1 MQHLDLME
9 LIPLS
14 EFRAALA
21 REDAIFVLSEN
32 LETILWGNAAAAQ
45 LLGIDNIANIAGSDA
60 QFTMQTRR
68 QIAALELQ
76 DDAAHKI
83 MLRLAGG
90 LQQRLLPYT
99 ISRLIIPAAEK
110 PALLM
115 TTPVTAQDETPPALP
130 CYHMAKIGIDGTI
143 ISTDAEFAALDV
155 NRNTIADLIIEVQNE
170 QEGFIQRRVRAG
182 QTTIPA
188 AMIRLNR
195 QDEKAAY
202 LFIAEKTTLP
212 ASIEQA
218 NSEDKSALA
227 AELPP
232 ANGAKTPAIAPQTRQ
247 TTIQATAQ
255 EPAENAAQ
263 AHFVWQVDA
272 QGRFS
277 EISPEL
283 ANIVGKHMA
292 DILGKKFSDVAE
304 NLGFDDD
311 GAISALLEKQETWSG
326 KRVFWPVEGTN
337 QRIAVDL
344 AALPIFSRD
353 RTFSGFS
360 GFGVIYPEL
369 IQTDPDKTVQDKT
382 VQAKTEPDAAGSPLL
397 QNISEADKPADAENA
412 QPDSNRKAPEK
423 PLTSERIILMEALR
437 ASQTRGHNS
446 AAPAEQNSKPAPA
459 AEIHPARPASGLSQT
474 ERNAFREI
482 AERLRR
488 EVLQKAP
495 TSNTSED
502 NSQIAQAATADD
514 TGIEHTKAAP
524 VNGRQVPEKKT
535 EDIPYPHDMPPAN
548 HNQTSQTGAQNGDI
562 AASLPSARQDEE
574 DLHVLSG
581 LPVPVLIHNADR
593 LHFANQAFF
602 DMTGY
607 TSLDDLRHA
616 GGIDALFAQPDDS
629 NINGMILCL
638 ADGGHKVVEAHLQ
651 SVPWQGNRA
660 LMLSLLPERILQAD
674 NDDHAGQTKSR
685 PAFLSAV
692 KTENPVHQLQTELA
706 LHAPEDET
714 DNEGDDSAAKSRNEN
729 APQMVENKTADQPMQ
744 PDFQAL
750 QTQIDEL
757 TSILDTATDGVVIIG
772 QDGKIRSLN
781 QSAAALFGYDINELT
796 GKSFAVLFAI
806 ESQRAAID
814 YIHGLSGDGVA
825 SLLND
830 GREVIGREAQ
840 GRFIPLFMTIGKLP
854 ASKGYCAVMR
864 DITQWKRA
872 EEELTSARQ
881 EAERASSHKTE
892 FLARISHEIR
902 TPLNAIIG
910 FSELMAEEKFG
921 PIGNERYRE
930 YLRDIHRSGNHVLAL
945 VNDLLDISKIEAGA
959 LDLEFEAVA
968 LNDALAEA
976 VALMQPQANRERVII
991 RSSFSAVLPDIVADA
1006 RSIRQ
1011 VALNL
1016 LSNAIRFTG
1025 QGGQVIVSTSYE
1037 ADGNVVMRVRD
1048 TGIGMSQ
1055 SELEQALKPFR
1066 QVSHHNVQSHYD
1078 ADIRDWR
1085 QQGTGL
1091 GLPLTKAM
1099 VEANRAQFVIE
1110 SSPGQGT
1117 TAEIIFPPT
1126 RVLAS

>member
-14 EFRAALA
+14 AFRSSLTNG
-21 REDAIFVLSEN
+21 DAMLVLSGDLN
-32 LETILWGNAAAAQ
+32 TILWLNEAAAQ
-45 LLGIDNIANIAGSDA
+45 LLGGQDAAALTGSAA
-60 QFTMQTRR
+60 QLSAQTHR
-68 QIAALELQ
+68 QIAALDLQ
-76 DDAAHKI
+76 DHATHKI

-90 LQQRLLPYT
+90 LHQSLLPYT
-99 ISRLIIPAAEK
+99 ITPLEMPAAGQ
-110 PALLM
+110 PVLLM
-115 TTPVTAQDETPPALP
+115 TTSATQTAPLSLP
-130 CYHMAKIGIDGTI
+130 HYHAAQIDADGAI
-143 ISTDAEFAALDV
+143 IHADAGFAALDI
-155 NRNTIADLIIEVQNE
+155 NNNTISDLMIEAQSE
-170 QEGFIQRRVRAG
+170 PEGFIRRRVRAG
-182 QTTIPA
+182 QTAVPA
-188 AMIRLNR
+188 AMIVSET
-195 QDEKAAY
+195 QDETPAY
-202 LFIAEKTTLP
+202 LFIAEKTDQP
-212 ASIEQA
+212 AATEKSAAAPAETIEQPEA
-218 NSEDKSALA
+218 TPEPTQETS
-227 AELPP
+227 P
-232 ANGAKTPAIAPQTRQ
+232 AR
-247 TTIQATAQ
+247 
-255 EPAENAAQ
+255 
-263 AHFVWQVDA
+263 FVWKVDA
-272 QGRFS
+272 QSRFT
-277 EISPEL
+277 EVSPEF
-283 ANIVGKHMA
+283 AGIVGGNAA
-292 DILGKKFSDVAE
+292 DIISRKFSDVARVF
-304 NLGFDDD
+304 GFDDD
-311 GAISALLEKQETWSG
+311 GTISVLLGKQETWSG
-326 KRVFWPVEGTN
+326 KRIFWPVQGTD
-337 QRIAVDL
+337 QRVPVDL
-344 AALPIFSRD
+344 AALPVFARD
-353 RTFSGFS
+353 KEFSGFS
-360 GFGVIYPEL
+360 GFGVIYPALAETDPEAIGL
-369 IQTDPDKTVQDKT
+369 SLVSGTSGSVAPANKDAAQQTDDNDTPPK
-382 VQAKTEPDAAGSPLL
+382 S
-397 QNISEADKPADAENA
+397 
-412 QPDSNRKAPEK
+412 
-423 PLTSERIILMEALR
+423 LTSEKIILMEALR
-437 ASQTRGHNS
+437 ASQARS
-446 AAPAEQNSKPAPA
+446 PQSIAPSEQEIIPLKPAPL
-459 AEIHPARPASGLSQT
+459 AEIHPARPANGLSQT

-482 AERLRR
+482 ADRLRR
-488 EVLQKAP
+488 EVLQKTP
-495 TSNTSED
+495 KSNAVAD
-502 NSQIAQAATADD
+502 NAVPENGATA
-514 TGIEHTKAAP
+514 P
-524 VNGRQVPEKKT
+524 VATAQIPAQ
-535 EDIPYPHDMPPAN
+535 EDIPYLHDVPPAN
-548 HNQTSQTGAQNGDI
+548 HNQTFSEGGEHTYT
-562 AASLPSARQDEE
+562 AASERQDEE
-574 DLHVLSG
+574 DLHVLSA

-607 TSLDDLRHA
+607 VSLDDLRHA
-616 GGIDALFAQPDDS
+616 GGIDALFAQAEDS
-629 NINGMILCL
+629 DVSGMILCL
-638 ADGGHKVVEAHLQ
+638 ADGSHKVVEAHLQ

-674 NDDHAGQTKSR
+674 NDDRADQQKNR
-685 PAFLSAV
+685 PALVSV
-692 KTENPVHQLQTELA
+692 STSENPVHQMQTELA
-706 LHAPEDET
+706 LH
-714 DNEGDDSAAKSRNEN
+714 SAAEETEE
-729 APQMVENKTADQPMQ
+729 QADRPVVPVKDERAS

-781 QSAAALFGYDINELT
+781 QSAAALFGYDIHELA

-881 EAERASSHKTE
+881 EAERASTHKTE

-991 RSSFSAVLPDIVADA
+991 RSSFSAFLPDIVADA

-1037 ADGNVVMRVRD
+1037 PDGHVVMRVRD
-1048 TGIGMSQ
+1048 TGIGMNQ
-1055 SELEQALKPFR
+1055 NELEQALKPFR
-1066 QVSHHNVQSHYD
+1066 QVSSHNNQLQSTHN
-1078 ADIRDWR
+1078 ADIKDWR

-1099 VEANRAQFVIE
+1099 VEANRAQFTIE
-1110 SSPGQGT
+1110 SIPDQGT
-1117 TAEIIFPPT
+1117 TVEIIFPPT
-1126 RVLAS
+1126 RVLAE